1 MNTEERNC
9 QNCKQSFVIEPDDFS
24 FYEKMSL
31 PVPTFCPDCRRER
44 RLAWRNNM
52 SLYNSKCALCDKSVI
67 TIYAP
72 DSGLTIYCNKCWW
85 SDKWDP
91 KDYGVGYDFTKP
103 FFAQY
108 KELLTK
114 VPHMA
119 IVNDDG
125 IASLNCEY
133 TQDWWFSKNCYMCF
147 SGWRVENVLYSF
159 FALAGKD
166 IVDSILTMSE
176 TNFIYD
182 CVNCTHAYRLKSS
195 EFSRSCIDS
204 AFLYDCSEC
213 KNCFMCSGL
222 RNKKYHFK
230 NVEYSKEEYEKIF
243 AGYNLHTYSGMERAR
258 AEYEEFILSYPRRFA
273 WFKQNLDCSGDV
285 VSYSKNTKYC
295 YVAKKCE
302 NTKYGDFAS
311 FNKDSYDMTMS
322 GELSECYECVVGDH
336 SSKNFFGVFSVKS
349 QNVTYTQH
357 CHSSKN
363 LFGCAQ
369 LRNANYC
376 IFNKQYSKEEYEELV
391 PKIIEHMNEMPYVDM
406 NGSEYKYGEFYP
418 IEHSVFGYNETI
430 APEQFELSR
439 DEAISKGYKW
449 QDNIQRTEG
458 RQTLETQDIPDS
470 ILDIEDTITNEI
482 LTCQNCNR
490 NYKIVPNELVF
501 YKKMGIPVP
510 RECFHCRHSKRR
522 TKINKFKLYN
532 RECMCEKEGHNH
544 DGKCSNEF
552 ETSYSPDR
560 PEVVYCEK
568 CYQQEVV

>member
-336 SSKNFFGVFSVKS
+336 SIINFFGVFSVKS

-391 PKIIEHMNEMPYVDM
+391 PKIIEHMNEMPYIDG

-544 DGKCSNEF
+544 DGKCQNEF

>member
-1 MNTEERNC
+1 
-9 QNCKQSFVIEPDDFS
+9 
-24 FYEKMSL
+24 
-31 PVPTFCPDCRRER
+31 
-44 RLAWRNNM
+44 
-52 SLYNSKCALCDKSVI
+52 
-67 TIYAP
+67 
-72 DSGLTIYCNKCWW
+72 
-85 SDKWDP
+85 
-91 KDYGVGYDFTKP
+91 
-103 FFAQY
+103 
-108 KELLTK
+108 
-114 VPHMA
+114 MA

-391 PKIIEHMNEMPYVDM
+391 PKIIEHMNEMPYIDG

>member
-24 FYEKMSL
+24 FYEKMNL
-31 PVPTFCPDCRRER
+31 PVPTFCSDCRRER

-91 KDYGVGYDFTKP
+91 KDYGVGYDFTKS

-222 RNKKYHFK
+222 RNKKYYFK
-230 NVEYSKEEYEKIF
+230 NVEYSKDEYEKIL

-258 AEYEEFILSYPRRFA
+258 VEYEEFILSYPRRFA

-285 VSYSKNTKYC
+285 VSYSKNAKYC

-311 FNKDSYDMTMS
+311 FNKDSYDMSMS

-336 SSKNFFGVFSVKS
+336 SSKNFFGVFTVKS

-391 PKIIEHMNEMPYVDM
+391 PKIIEHMNEMPYIDG

-490 NYKIVPNELVF
+490 NYKIIPNELVF
-501 YKKMGIPVP
+501 YKKMSIPVP

-522 TKINKFKLYN
+522 TKINKFKLYH
-532 RECMCEKEGHNH
+532 RECMCDINSHNH
-544 DGKCSNEF
+544 IGICQNEF

-560 PEVVYCEK
+560 PEIVYCEK

>member
-1 MNTEERNC
+1 MENRNC
-9 QNCKQSFVIEPDDFS
+9 QNCKKEFTIEEDDFG
-24 FYEKMSL
+24 FYAKMNV
-31 PVPTFCPDCRRER
+31 PAPTFCSDCRRER

-52 SLYNSKCALCDKSVI
+52 SLYNGKCALCDKSVI

-91 KDYGVGYDFTKP
+91 KDYGVDYDLSKP

-159 FALAGKD
+159 FTLAGKD

-176 TNFIYD
+176 TSFIYD
-182 CVNCTHAYRLKSS
+182 CVNCTRAYRLKSS

-230 NVEYSKEEYEKIF
+230 NVEYSKEEYEKIVES
-243 AGYNLHTYSGMERAR
+243 YNLETYSGFQKAR
-258 AEYEEFILSYPRRFA
+258 EEYEEFILSYPRRFA

-302 NTKYGDFAS
+302 NTKYGDFVG
-311 FNKDSYDMTMS
+311 FNKDSYDMSMS

-349 QNVTYTQH
+349 QDVAYTQH

-391 PKIIEHMNEMPYVDM
+391 PKIIENMNTMPYVDS
-406 NGSEYKYGEFYP
+406 NGSLYRYGEFYP

-430 APEQFELSR
+430 APEQYELAR
-439 DEAISKGYKW
+439 GEAISKGYKW
-449 QDNIQRTEG
+449 QDNTQRTEG
-458 RQTLETQDIPDS
+458 KQTLPLGDIPDS
-470 ILDIEDTITNEI
+470 ILNVEDSILNEI
-482 LTCQNCNR
+482 LACESCNR
-490 NYKIVPNELVF
+490 NYKIVANELVF
-501 YKKMGIPVP
+501 YRKMNIPIP
-510 RECFHCRHSKRR
+510 RKCFHCRHKSRR
-522 TKINKFKLYN
+522 AKINKFKLYH
-532 RECMCEKEGHNH
+532 RECMCVKEGHNH
-544 DGKCSNEF
+544 PQKCANEF
-552 ETSYSPDR
+552 ETSYTPDK
-560 PEVVYCEK
+560 PEIVYCEG
-568 CYQQEVV
+568 CYQKEVI

>member
-1 MNTEERNC
+1 MENRNC

-24 FYEKMSL
+24 FYEKMNL

-91 KDYGVGYDFTKP
+91 KDYGVDYDFSKP

-230 NVEYSKEEYEKIF
+230 NVEYSKEEYEKIL
-243 AGYNLHTYSGMERAR
+243 AGYNLHTYSGMERVR

-391 PKIIEHMNEMPYVDM
+391 LKIIEHMNEMPYIDG

-522 TKINKFKLYN
+522 TKINKFKLYH
-532 RECMCEKEGHNH
+532 RECMCDKNGHNH
-544 DGKCSNEF
+544 IGICQNEF

-560 PEVVYCEK
+560 PEIIYCEG
-568 CYQQEVV
+568 CYQREVI

>member
-1 MNTEERNC
+1 MENRNC
-9 QNCKQSFVIEPDDFS
+9 QNCKKEFTIEPDDFS

-391 PKIIEHMNEMPYVDM
+391 PKIIEHMNEMPYIDG

>member
-391 PKIIEHMNEMPYVDM
+391 PKIIEHMNEMPYIDG

-418 IEHSVFGYNETI
+418 VEHSVFGYNETI